1 MKMVKISIENL
12 KVEFGDFTA
21 LHGLSVEI
29 PEGKITTLLGPSGCG
44 KTTTLRSIA
53 GFNESHE
60 KGGIIKFDDKDIS
73 QLPPQKRDTG
83 FVFQNYALWPHM
95 SVFDNIAYGLVLRE
109 VEKEEIKEK
118 VTRVA
123 RMVNIEDQLE
133 KKPAD
138 LSGGQQQR
146 VALARALVIEPS
158 VLLCDEPLSNLDA
171 KLRLDMRLEIRRIAN
186 ELNLT
191 VVWVTHDQAEA
202 LSLSDQIVVIEKGEI
217 IQIGD
222 PTTIYTNPST
232 QFVAEFMGEGT
243 VITANVMK
251 GNPLKVKTSFDLE
264 LNLGLATELKMGSE
278 VKLVIRP
285 ESIHYEIEDGDV
297 VFDGEY
303 IASLYL
309 GHVTRLQLR
318 MSDGTIIHFDRPGK
332 PLTEEQLKVGKA
344 GIKSSDILVFQD
356 GKRIK

>member
-1 MKMVKISIENL
+1 MVKISIDEL

-21 LHGLSVEI
+21 LHNVSFEI

-53 GFNESHE
+53 GFNNISE
-60 KGGIIKFDDKDIS
+60 GTIQFDNNDITL
-73 QLPPQKRDTG
+73 LPPQKRDTG

-95 SVFDNIAYGLVLRE
+95 SVFDNIAYGLVLRDE
-109 VEKEEIKEK
+109 EKDDIKSKVE
-118 VTRVA
+118 RVA
-123 RMVNIEDQLE
+123 KLVNISDQLD

-202 LSLSDQIVVIEKGEI
+202 LSLSDQIVVIDKGEI
-217 IQIGD
+217 IQIGE
-222 PTTIYTNPST
+222 PIEIYTNPST
-232 QFVAEFMGEGT
+232 QFVAEFMGEGSIVKAK
-243 VITANVMK
+243 VIQS
-251 GNPLKVKTSFDLE
+251 NPMRIKTSFDLE
-264 LNLGLATELKMGSE
+264 IDMHLQTELEVGSE
-278 VKLVIRP
+278 VSMVIRP
-285 ESIHYEIEDGDV
+285 ENIEFGNSQGV

-303 IASLYL
+303 VAALYL
-309 GHVTRLQLR
+309 GNVTRLQLQLK
-318 MSDGTIIHFDRPGK
+318 DGSRIHFDRFGK
-332 PLTEEQLKVGKA
+332 PLNDEEKKLGKA
-344 GIKSSDILVFQD
+344 SIDVDKIFVFQK
-356 GKRIK
+356 GRRIY